1 MHSFFQRLTVLPN
14 AFLLSWGWRRRI
26 LCILCGAVSALSLP
40 PFGLFL
46 VLFLTIPGFVW
57 ILDGAI
63 ETTQSSYGRR
73 AWTGFLLGWFFGFG
87 YFLAGLWW
95 IGAAFL
101 VEADKFAWLMPFAV
115 IAMPIGLALFTGAGV
130 AVAAALWTDHRY
142 RIVLFA
148 AALAMAD
155 WLRSN
160 VLTGFPWNS
169 FGYAVSENL
178 VLSQTASLFG
188 LYGLSF
194 LVLSTCA
201 APAVLADARPMKQR
215 LMVVVLAAGVL
226 AAMCVF
232 GTIRLW
238 ATENFFADLDIRI
251 VQPAINQ
258 HDKWRPELRE
268 EIFQTY
274 LDMTEA
280 PLGGSARIGMPR
292 LVVWPESA
300 VPFLLSQEPGALTRV
315 GQALGAKTELTTGAI
330 RAEARA
336 ESPQYFNSIF
346 MIGNDG
352 VVTGVYD
359 KVRLVPFGE
368 FVPFLDVLKKIGVT
382 NIAGP
387 INGFASGFSRRPIET
402 AGSFSFLP
410 LICYEI
416 IFPGILGS
424 NSDRPSFLLNV
435 TNDAWFGR
443 TPGPYQHFAQ
453 ARMRSIETGVPL
465 IRAANTGVSAI
476 VDGYGQV
483 VQKLPVFER
492 GIIDGNLPQRIDRTV
507 YSRIGDVIF
516 LIISMFTVIFSA
528 IFRRNCVSRVN

>member
-1 MHSFFQRLTVLPN
+1 
-14 AFLLSWGWRRRI
+14 
-26 LCILCGAVSALSLP
+26 
-40 PFGLFL
+40 
-46 VLFLTIPGFVW
+46 
-57 ILDGAI
+57 
-63 ETTQSSYGRR
+63 
-73 AWTGFLLGWFFGFG
+73 
-87 YFLAGLWW
+87 
-95 IGAAFL
+95 
-101 VEADKFAWLMPFAV
+101 
-115 IAMPIGLALFTGAGV
+115 ALFTGAGV